1 VSTGYPIL
9 VLSLQV
15 MLALPLLRQFGRFL
29 VDPRELCSPLTVVAG
44 GFVGLYVASYYFT
57 SDHDRDAFLTVDG
70 YFTLLLLAVLAEY
83 ALWAGFVL
91 GSAVATRREL
101 PFHRPTVC
109 RYGVALIGAG
119 LAARAV
125 FIQKSG
131 GFLAFFGAPH
141 GAGGIWADTSAYLYA
156 LSTLMF
162 PAMCLLGGMWVRDGL
177 PGALP
182 RVAFLGGLLYCAF
195 EAFVFGNRGDTI
207 RLFLLLLLPPLFL
220 ARRLHVSRRSILMA
234 TAGALSVVLLF
245 PYLRE
250 ALYLGAE
257 KSLVEAVS
265 DVFAEPTVS
274 LDPAKVTGQEL
285 FYAAALV
292 AGTRERG
299 IYDYGY
305 TCIYPF
311 INLVPRA
318 WWPDK
323 PYFRDW
329 SIQPQLVKQSAG
341 WTVAGGAATTGVADA
356 FSSFSWFSLIVWLLG
371 GWWGGMTWRRAT
383 TTNSVIDVACLW
395 AFLMIAVFFVTQGYI
410 AAWHAWLFHMV
421 PIWFLGLLMPAMA
434 ARPDLGRCN
443 LAPHQGRSGLP
454 APAP

>member
-15 MLALPLLRQFGRFL
+15 MLALPLLWQFGRFL
-29 VDPRELCSPLTVVAG
+29 VDPRELCSPLTVVPG

-57 SDHDRDAFLTVDG
+57 SDHDRDAFMTIDG
-70 YFTLLLLAVLAEY
+70 YFNLLLLAVLAEY
-83 ALWAGFVL
+83 AVWAGFVL
-91 GSAVATRREL
+91 GCAAATRREL
-101 PFHRPTVC
+101 PFHQPTVC
-109 RYGVALIGAG
+109 WYAVALIATG

-141 GAGGIWADTSAYLYA
+141 GAGGIWVDTSAYLYA

-182 RVAFLGGLLYCAF
+182 RVAFCAAFLYSAF

-220 ARRLHVSRRSILMA
+220 ARRLHVSRRSILTA
-234 TAGALSVVLLF
+234 TAVALGVVLLF

-257 KSLVEAVS
+257 KSLVQAVS

-274 LDPAKVTGQEL
+274 LDQSKVTGQEL

-292 AGTRERG
+292 EGYPGAG
-299 IYDYGY
+299 
-305 TCIYPF
+305 
-311 INLVPRA
+311 NLRL
-318 WWPDK
+318 WLHLHL
-323 PYFRDW
+323 
-329 SIQPQLVKQSAG
+329 SLHQPGAARL
-341 WTVAGGAATTGVADA
+341 VAGQ
-356 FSSFSWFSLIVWLLG
+356 
-371 GWWGGMTWRRAT
+371 
-383 TTNSVIDVACLW
+383 
-395 AFLMIAVFFVTQGYI
+395 AVF
-410 AAWHAWLFHMV
+410 
-421 PIWFLGLLMPAMA
+421 
-434 ARPDLGRCN
+434 
-443 LAPHQGRSGLP
+443 S
-454 APAP
+454 